1 MNRIEKHNILRIYK
15 FEYFVMHLTFT
26 VVRFDFTILSIV
38 TSGALTVGSYT
49 RVYTYSMVICPVT
62 GVHTTSTGCV

>member
-1 MNRIEKHNILRIYK
+1 
-15 FEYFVMHLTFT
+15 MHLTFT

-62 GVHTTSTGCV
+62 GVHTASTGCV